1 MIENVALIKA
11 SFLIFF
17 TIKGS
22 TDRTK
27 LMNRMLKWSYSDE
40 YAYYL
45 SICHMDG
52 VALTTKRKSTTGP
65 SLADELELFI
75 ISKSAEGLWEFR
87 LRVIRLSSV
96 RWFYFAS
103 RLLTLNK
110 KLPRSEDDKS
120 CEDFPIE
127 NIIFLANETAREL
140 SRSQIFSFVINAY
153 KLR

>member
-22 TDRTK
+22 TNRTK

-52 VALTTKRKSTTGP
+52 VALTTK
-65 SLADELELFI
+65 ELFIISKGVVI

-87 LRVIRLSSV
+87 LRVVII
-96 RWFYFAS
+96 
-103 RLLTLNK
+103 NK
-110 KLPRSEDDKS
+110 AKRRFGYPLYAGS
-120 CEDFPIE
+120 ILQVV
-127 NIIFLANETAREL
+127 FLH
-140 SRSQIFSFVINAY
+140 
-153 KLR
+153 